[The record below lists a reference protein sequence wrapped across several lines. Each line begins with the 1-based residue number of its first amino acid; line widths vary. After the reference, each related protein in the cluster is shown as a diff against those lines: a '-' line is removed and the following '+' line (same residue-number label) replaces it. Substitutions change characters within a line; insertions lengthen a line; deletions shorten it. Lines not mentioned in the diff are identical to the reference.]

1 MPDAHFLICGISAP
15 APGLHR
21 RGAEHWTVPERDAHF
36 LDICWRRRPVLMLA
50 ISQHLIA
57 WCWSAAA
64 ISDTVTLQLF
74 PIVFFCSLLQL
85 IFSLRKKS
93 GQIDFW
99 ETSVRLI
106 FEFALKF
113 FFSVSWFWVSLIRSN
128 NVGGYFLSLDMI
140 ATFHSWLIWP
150 CIDRGLLRWSKIHQF
165 CAQGLHLLPIIFSDL
180 ETRIKID
187 QRHHLFVQPI
197 VMEQPWL
204 LNQLMMIETS
214 SPSLSVSGGTNE

>member
-1 MPDAHFLICGISAP
+1 MLAATEGPDRHWSSFPRSQMMPDAHFLICGISAP

-93 GQIDFW
+93 GQ
-99 ETSVRLI
+99 TSVRLI
-106 FEFALKF
+106 FEFALMF
-113 FFSVSWFWVSLIRSN
+113 FLV
-128 NVGGYFLSLDMI
+128 FLGFES
-140 ATFHSWLIWP
+140 H
-150 CIDRGLLRWSKIHQF
+150 
-165 CAQGLHLLPIIFSDL
+165 
-180 ETRIKID
+180 
-187 QRHHLFVQPI
+187 
-197 VMEQPWL
+197 
-204 LNQLMMIETS
+204 
-214 SPSLSVSGGTNE
+214 